1 MVQSV
6 MAPFT
11 RRRLRG
17 PRRAYCASFLL
28 TLASLAA
35 AFTAA
40 PLAADEG
47 PTLYYFWQ
55 QGCPHCE
62 AMAPWLNTL
71 ATEYPALQISKIEVG
86 RTPEGLDLLR
96 ELSAKYGITRLGVP
110 AVFLGHRAWVGFNP
124 TVTAGIRLAA
134 AECVTDGCIDALSDP
149 LPERQLVDDGGA
161 AGDAGAAASGAG
173 ADDVDRDRFESMPLY
188 AATALIALLDG
199 INPCSL
205 WVLTFLL
212 GMVVHTGS
220 RRKMLLVGSVFL
232 VTTALIYGL
241 FIVGVVQAMA
251 LLSFVPWI
259 RVVVA
264 LLAFAM
270 GAVNVKEFF
279 VFGRGPSLSVS
290 AAQKRRFG
298 DRVRRLFASD
308 RSPLALAGG
317 TALLAAGIALVE
329 LPCTAGFPV
338 IWSGLVVDA
347 GVTLAAFAGLLALYL
362 VIYLIDEAVIVGAA
376 TIAFRRLSM
385 TETRGRRLKLIGGVV
400 MIALGGAMLV
410 APALL
415 ETLAGTAILFGGAI
429 ALAVAVIVVESRI
442 KRRPDA
448 RSAPGRSRR
457 SRR

>member
-1 MVQSV
+1 M
-6 MAPFT
+6 
-11 RRRLRG
+11 
-17 PRRAYCASFLL
+17 
-28 TLASLAA
+28 
-35 AFTAA
+35 TAA
-40 PLAADEG
+40 PLAADES

-55 QGCPHCE
+55 EGCPHCA
-62 AMAPWLNTL
+62 AMAPWLDVL

-96 ELSAKYGITRLGVP
+96 ELSAKYGIARLGVP

-124 TVTAGIRLAA
+124 TVTAGIRSAA
-134 AECVTDGCIDALSDP
+134 AECVTDGCIDALTDP
-149 LPERQLVDDGGA
+149 LPERRLIDGSSSDPEAVTGP
-161 AGDAGAAASGAG
+161 
-173 ADDVDRDRFESMPLY
+173 ADVERDRFESMPLY

-232 VTTALIYGL
+232 VTTALIYGM

-279 VFGRGPSLSVS
+279 AFGRGPSLTVS
-290 AAQKRRFG
+290 DAQKRRFG

-347 GVTLAAFAGLLALYL
+347 GVTLAVFAGLLALYL
-362 VIYLIDEAVIVGAA
+362 LIYLIDEAVIVGAA

-400 MIALGGAMLV
+400 MIALGGAMLI

-429 ALAVAVIVVESRI
+429 AVAVAVIVADSRL
-442 KRRPDA
+442 KRRTPA
-448 RSAPGRSRR
+448 RRAKR
-457 SRR
+457 